1 MKFLAKVKLSPHKY
15 KTPEGYL
22 ICQDA
27 ILARTGKQ
35 QYLKSEVFP
44 DNYDDGMI
52 DINRPEDE
60 VFSEKTLASFENKP
74 ITVEHPNENVTPENY
89 KELAVGFTRDI
100 RRGEFE
106 GKPVMIGNLVIT
118 DPDVIKDIEE
128 GFRTELSCGYDC
140 DIIKDNNSN
149 YLQSNIRGNHI
160 ALCECG
166 RAGIAK
172 IVDSKDNI
180 KDMALSRAD
189 AMERCIS
196 LGRKFIEHFNKIYHN
211 LDSTTVH
218 HWLKEMQNWYDEV
231 KSIKLKSTNDYILNG
246 NLRDWFFT
254 AGANPEDYMENA
266 NNDELKMYDKFV
278 TELIYN
284 KNLETAFKN
293 TFNKLVTDVD
303 PKENE
308 TKSQFISRFMKETS
322 KEYPDRSQRYAVA
335 LSYWNKKSKKDST
348 QDVYIED
355 KFKGY
360 DVPKGTYSD
369 HFKTYLQDKGFYFET
384 SENGIFIH
392 FEVKN
397 PDADV
402 DKEVDAM
409 RNYERRNPPIKDE
422 EKFDIS
428 FYKKAI
434 KSLNEKLN
442 KLEKLK
448 DIDENNKEYRKN
460 IESMKETLRSQI
472 KEYKNKILNGD

>member
-35 QYLKSEVFP
+35 QYMKSEVFA
-44 DNYDDGMI
+44 DNYDEEMI
-52 DINRPEDE
+52 DIDRPEDE

-74 ITVEHPNENVTPENY
+74 ITVEHPSENVTPENY
-89 KELAVGFTRDI
+89 KELSVGFTRDI

-128 GFRTELSCGYDC
+128 GYRTELSCGYDC
-140 DIIKDNNSN
+140 DIIQQGEGFM
-149 YLQSNIRGNHI
+149 QSNIRGNHI

-172 IVDSKDNI
+172 IVDSKDTNSKIVSFIYEDNKKGYTTLDEIDKIEKLDDYIWFTDDKSDIENGRILSGWTLLVNQI
-180 KDMALSRAD
+180 KKINNDHIMNL
-189 AMERCIS
+189 
-196 LGRKFIEHFNKIYHN
+196 LKNKI
-211 LDSTTVH
+211 
-218 HWLKEMQNWYDEV
+218 
-231 KSIKLKSTNDYILNG
+231 
-246 NLRDWFFT
+246 
-254 AGANPEDYMENA
+254 
-266 NNDELKMYDKFV
+266 
-278 TELIYN
+278 
-284 KNLETAFKN
+284 
-293 TFNKLVTDVD
+293 TDVD

-308 TKSQFISRFMKETS
+308 TKSQFINRFMRETS

-348 QDVYIED
+348 EDVFIKD

-360 DVPKGTYSD
+360 DIPKGTYSD
-369 HFKTYLQDKGFYFET
+369 HFKTYLRDRGFYFEA

-397 PDADV
+397 PDEDV

-409 RNYERRNPPIKDE
+409 RNHERRNPPIKDE
-422 EKFDIS
+422 EKFNIS

-434 KSLNEKLN
+434 KSLTEKLN

-448 DIDENNKEYRKN
+448 DIDENNEEYRKN
-460 IESMKETLRSQI
+460 IESMKETLKSQI
-472 KEYKNKILNGD
+472 KEYKDKILNGD